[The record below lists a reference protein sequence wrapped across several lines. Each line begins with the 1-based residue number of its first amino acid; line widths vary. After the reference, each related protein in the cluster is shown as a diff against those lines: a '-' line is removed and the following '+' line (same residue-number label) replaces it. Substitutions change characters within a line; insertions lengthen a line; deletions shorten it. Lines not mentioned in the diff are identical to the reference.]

1 MAGKRGEV
9 WVTEYDPHTGR
20 IALERRSPS
29 HRWGLVFD
37 GAGLLVGIEN
47 ALRNGSEAGER
58 LYYALQQSK
67 GAAGMAVLQVN
78 RRRIRTA
85 NLTAAELESKRRE
98 ILGRLT
104 DCLRGDGRTL
114 QMVVEKKNHAE
125 LTAAREV
132 FFEASQQGGER
143 GVGQQVLFILERAA
157 PTIPWGL
164 KLAALPDTP
173 PLLTNFSDKLQLSK
187 KAKNFLFDHRGRL
200 RVVSVNYRDTHRHFT
215 TEQLKQYMSES
226 LLLALWLQVADPPSE
241 GIEDASFFGDGQSPR
256 EAAEDP
262 ASSLGAGEAYK
273 APTKAVDKGA
283 DKIRL
288 GHEETTERS
297 AGDVIDR
304 DTNLVGDKK
313 GLRGADALDPEV
325 DDWTIE
331 KDLLSEQEDDTP
343 EDVQN
348 GSPELDAELAEY
360 DALEKELESF
370 SAMEDLEEARE
381 VPDEGL
387 PDESDSAELQG
398 AETEETS
405 PEADVSAAKSN
416 SKKDKVTSKKD
427 KKSKKTPKSKKKSST
442 NERKK
447 SSKRGEATT
456 LEDENDAID
465 EDGISREEIDEAIEP
480 SGVGNPKTLND
491 RNAAADTPLIEPKPT
506 SAEIA
511 MRVAEEARHNASDSS
526 KTRKSKSSKDPEAL
540 ERDAAPGEDAP
551 LVDSLKTSA
560 EVAMEAAGRG
570 GVNGEM
576 PAVTPS
582 APSDA
587 ATAENASVS
596 ITQLL
601 ATPPLRFDNEVI
613 ANKFDGKVLELSRP
627 STEVPWNI
635 KMAFVGDEVL
645 LSKLPSVGNGRKDHP
660 YLRYLGAMPDGNV
673 RCSVESMNGVDLLMA
688 SKVEKAKLM
697 DAVKKSTKLSMI
709 LKVLR

>member
-1 MAGKRGEV
+1 
-9 WVTEYDPHTGR
+9 
-20 IALERRSPS
+20 
-29 HRWGLVFD
+29 
-37 GAGLLVGIEN
+37 
-47 ALRNGSEAGER
+47 
-58 LYYALQQSK
+58 
-67 GAAGMAVLQVN
+67 MAVVEVN
-78 RRRIRTA
+78 HRRIR
-85 NLTAAELESKRRE
+85 AASLSPEEVESKRWE
-98 ILGRLT
+98 ILARLT
-104 DCLRGDGRTL
+104 EGLRGDDPTL
-114 QMVVEKKNHAE
+114 QMVVETKPQAG
-125 LTAAREV
+125 LPAVREV
-132 FFEASQQGGER
+132 FFETIRQGGER
-143 GVGQQVLFILERAA
+143 GVLILERPAT
-157 PTIPWGL
+157 TIPWGL
-164 KLAALPDTP
+164 QLTAPPDTP

-215 TEQLKQYMSES
+215 TEQLKQYMSVS
-226 LLLALWLQVADPPSE
+226 LLLALSLEVADPPSE
-241 GIEDASFFGDGQSPR
+241 GLEGASFFGDERDSN
-256 EAAEDP
+256 EAAKDP

-273 APTKAVDKGA
+273 TRTKADERVDQ
-283 DKIRL
+283 IRL
-288 GHEETTERS
+288 DHEETTEES

-313 GLRGADALDPEV
+313 GLGDVDAPDPEV
-325 DDWTIE
+325 DDWTTP
-331 KDLLSEQEDDTP
+331 KDSLSEQQDNTLEDT
-343 EDVQN
+343 QN
-348 GSPELDAELAEY
+348 GSPEYDAEPEEY
-360 DALEKELESF
+360 DSLEAELESP
-370 SAMEDLEEARE
+370 SAAEDLDETRG

-387 PDESDSAELQG
+387 SGKSDSAELQG

-405 PEADVSAAKSN
+405 PEEGVSAPKSN

-456 LEDENDAID
+456 SEDENDAID

-491 RNAAADTPLIEPKPT
+491 RNAAADTPLLEPKPT

-511 MRVAEEARHNASDSS
+511 MRVAEEARHNASDSH
-526 KTRKSKSSKDPEAL
+526 KTKKSKSSKDPLPEAS
-540 ERDAAPGEDAP
+540 ERGAAPGEDAP

-582 APSDA
+582 APSDV

-601 ATPPLRFDNEVI
+601 ATPPLRFDNDVI
-613 ANKFDGKVLELSRP
+613 ANKFDGTMLELSRP

-645 LSKLPSVGNGRKDHP
+645 LSKLPSVGNERKDHP

-673 RCSVESMNGVDLLMA
+673 RCMVESMNGVDLLVA
-688 SKVEKAKLM
+688 SKLEKTKLM
-697 DAVKKSTKLSMI
+697 DTVKKSTKLSMI